1 MSEDKRAMSWKQ
13 FVESD
18 FDGRDY
24 HFPDFDGSYNAVIA
38 CKRWNKSRNLLIY
51 LDFED
56 GRKILTA
63 AWNQTN
69 FYGLADMP
77 VGTEVRVS
85 FRFSAKGTSFL
96 CSAEQLK
103 THIEGKTALS

>member
-1 MSEDKRAMSWKQ
+1 MSEVKRALGWRE

-24 HFPDFDGSYNAVIA
+24 HFPDFDGTYIGTIA
-38 CKRWNKSRNLLIY
+38 CKRWNKSKNLLIY
-51 LDFED
+51 LDLED

-63 AWNQTN
+63 AWNTTD

-77 VGTEVRVS
+77 VGTKVRVT
-85 FRFSAKGTSFL
+85 FRFSRKGNALLTY
-96 CSAEQLK
+96 AEK
-103 THIEGKTALS
+103 V